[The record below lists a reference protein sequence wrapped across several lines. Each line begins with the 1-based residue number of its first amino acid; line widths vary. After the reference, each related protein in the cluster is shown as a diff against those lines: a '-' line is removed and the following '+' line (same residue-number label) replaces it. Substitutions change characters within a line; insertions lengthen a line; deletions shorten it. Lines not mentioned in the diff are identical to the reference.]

1 VRRSTKL
8 LLSGVGF
15 GVLVSTLI
23 ALASGSPQLGLQG
36 GFWIALTFVLWLE
49 WRLP

>member
-1 VRRSTKL
+1 VRRSTEL

-23 ALASGSPQLGLQG
+23 ALASGSPQ
-36 GFWIALTFVLWLE
+36 
-49 WRLP
+49 R